1 MIRICKNFTPT
12 VNAKRSSIN
21 IKDDDT
27 SKRIFDILHILEPFQ
42 GESINKT
49 FDPEAYNLCEELYEI
64 VRETGLIIKPTDHL
78 YFTELIKNVKY
89 WHIYREIETV
99 RNPELIEEIDDET
112 YFEYIEYCDDYYI
125 ETVGS
130 E

>member
-12 VNAKRSSIN
+12 VNTKRSSIN

-27 SKRIFDILHILEPFQ
+27 SKRIFDILHILEPLQ
-42 GESINKT
+42 GVSINKT
-49 FDPEAYNLCEELYEI
+49 FFTESYNLCEELYEI
-64 VRETGLIIKPTDHL
+64 VRETGLIVKPTDHL

-99 RNPELIEEIDDET
+99 RNSELLEEIDDET
-112 YFEYIEYCDDYYI
+112 YFDYTEYCDDYYI
-125 ETVGS
+125 ETVGF

>member
-12 VNAKRSSIN
+12 VNAKRSSIT

-27 SKRIFDILHILEPFQ
+27 SKRVLDILHILEPLQ

-49 FDPEAYNLCEELYEI
+49 FDPELYDLCEELYEI
-64 VRETGLIIKPTDHL
+64 VRETGLIVKPTDHL
-78 YFTELIKNVKY
+78 YFTELVKNVKY

-112 YFEYIEYCDDYYI
+112 YFDYTEYCDDYYI
-125 ETVGS
+125 ETVGF

>member
-12 VNAKRSSIN
+12 VNAKRSSIT

-27 SKRIFDILHILEPFQ
+27 SKRVLDILHILEPLQ

-49 FDPEAYNLCEELYEI
+49 FDSELYDLCEELYEI
-64 VRETGLIIKPTDHL
+64 VRETGLIVKPTDHL
-78 YFTELIKNVKY
+78 YFTESVKNVKY

-112 YFEYIEYCDDYYI
+112 YFDYTEYCDDYYI
-125 ETVGS
+125 ETVGF

>member
-12 VNAKRSSIN
+12 VNAKRSSIT

-27 SKRIFDILHILEPFQ
+27 SKRVLDILHILEPLQ

-49 FDPEAYNLCEELYEI
+49 FDPELYDLCEELYEI
-64 VRETGLIIKPTDHL
+64 VRETGLIVKPADHL
-78 YFTELIKNVKY
+78 YFTELVKNVKY

-99 RNPELIEEIDDET
+99 RNPELIEEIDDEN
-112 YFEYIEYCDDYYI
+112 YFDYTEYCDDYYI
-125 ETVGS
+125 ETVGF

>member
-12 VNAKRSSIN
+12 VNAKRSSIT

-27 SKRIFDILHILEPFQ
+27 SKRVLDILHILEPLQ

-49 FDPEAYNLCEELYEI
+49 FDPELYDLCEELYEI
-64 VRETGLIIKPTDHL
+64 VRETGLIVKTTDHL
-78 YFTELIKNVKY
+78 YFTELVKNVKY
-89 WHIYREIETV
+89 WHIYRVIETV
-99 RNPELIEEIDDET
+99 RNSELLEEIDDET
-112 YFEYIEYCDDYYI
+112 YFDYTEYCDDYYI
-125 ETVGS
+125 ETVGF

>member
-1 MIRICKNFTPT
+1 MNDFIIQYQLIL
-12 VNAKRSSIN
+12 IN

-27 SKRIFDILHILEPFQ
+27 SKCVLDILHIIELLQ

-49 FDPEAYNLCEELYEI
+49 FDPESYNSCKELYEL
-64 VRETGLIIKPTDHL
+64 VRETGLIVKPTDYL
-78 YFTELIKNVKY
+78 YFIELVKNVKY

-99 RNPELIEEIDDET
+99 RNPELIEDIDDET
-112 YFEYIEYCDDYYI
+112 FFDYTEYCDDYYI
-125 ETVGS
+125 ETVGF

>member
-27 SKRIFDILHILEPFQ
+27 SKRSFDILHILEPLQ
-42 GESINKT
+42 DESINKT
-49 FDPEAYNLCEELYEI
+49 FDPESYNLCEELYEI
-64 VRETGLIIKPTDHL
+64 VRETGLIVKPTDHL
-78 YFTELIKNVKY
+78 YFTELVKNVKY
-89 WHIYREIETV
+89 WPIYREIETV

-125 ETVGS
+125 ETVGF

>member
-12 VNAKRSSIN
+12 VNAKRSSIT
-21 IKDDDT
+21 IKDADT
-27 SKRIFDILHILEPFQ
+27 SKRVLDILHILEPLQ

-49 FDPEAYNLCEELYEI
+49 FDPELYDLCEELYEI
-64 VRETGLIIKPTDHL
+64 VRETGLIVKPTDHL
-78 YFTELIKNVKY
+78 YFTELVKNVKY

-99 RNPELIEEIDDET
+99 RNPELIEEIDDEN
-112 YFEYIEYCDDYYI
+112 YFDYTEYCDDYYI
-125 ETVGS
+125 ETVGF

>member
-12 VNAKRSSIN
+12 VNAKRSSIT

-27 SKRIFDILHILEPFQ
+27 SKRVLDILHILEPLQ

-49 FDPEAYNLCEELYEI
+49 FDPELYDLCEELYEI
-64 VRETGLIIKPTDHL
+64 VRETGLIVKPIDHL
-78 YFTELIKNVKY
+78 YFTELVKNVKY

-99 RNPELIEEIDDET
+99 RNSELLEEIDDET
-112 YFEYIEYCDDYYI
+112 YFDYTEYCDDYYI
-125 ETVGS
+125 ETVGF

>member
-27 SKRIFDILHILEPFQ
+27 SKRSFDILHILEPLQ
-42 GESINKT
+42 SESINKT
-49 FDPEAYNLCEELYEI
+49 FDPESYNLCEELYEI
-64 VRETGLIIKPTDHL
+64 VRETGLIVKPTNHL
-78 YFTELIKNVKY
+78 YFTELVKNVKY
-89 WHIYREIETV
+89 WPIYREIETV

-125 ETVGS
+125 ETVGF

>member
-27 SKRIFDILHILEPFQ
+27 SKRSFDILHILEPLQ

-49 FDPEAYNLCEELYEI
+49 FDPESYNLCEELYEI
-64 VRETGLIIKPTDHL
+64 VRENGLIVKPTDHL
-78 YFTELIKNVKY
+78 YFTELVKNVKY
-89 WHIYREIETV
+89 WPIYRKIETV

-125 ETVGS
+125 ETVGF

>member
-12 VNAKRSSIN
+12 VNAKRSSIT

-27 SKRIFDILHILEPFQ
+27 SKRVLEILHILEPLQ

-49 FDPEAYNLCEELYEI
+49 FDPELYDLCEELYEI
-64 VRETGLIIKPTDHL
+64 VRETGLIVKPTDHL
-78 YFTELIKNVKY
+78 YFTELVKNVKY

-112 YFEYIEYCDDYYI
+112 YFDYTEYCDDYYI
-125 ETVGS
+125 ETVGF

>member
-12 VNAKRSSIN
+12 VNATRSSIT

-27 SKRIFDILHILEPFQ
+27 SKRVLDILHILEPLQ

-49 FDPEAYNLCEELYEI
+49 FDPELYDLCEELYEI
-64 VRETGLIIKPTDHL
+64 VRETGLIVKPTDHL
-78 YFTELIKNVKY
+78 YFTELVKNVKY

-99 RNPELIEEIDDET
+99 RNPELIEEIDDEN
-112 YFEYIEYCDDYYI
+112 YFDYTEYCDDYYI
-125 ETVGS
+125 ETVGF

>member
-12 VNAKRSSIN
+12 VNAKRSSIT

-27 SKRIFDILHILEPFQ
+27 SKRVLDILHILESLQ

-49 FDPEAYNLCEELYEI
+49 FDPELYDLCEELYEI
-64 VRETGLIIKPTDHL
+64 VRETGLIVKPTDHL
-78 YFTELIKNVKY
+78 YFTELVKNVKY

-112 YFEYIEYCDDYYI
+112 YFDYTEYCDDYYI
-125 ETVGS
+125 ETVGF

>member
-27 SKRIFDILHILEPFQ
+27 SKRIFDILHILEPLQ

-49 FDPEAYNLCEELYEI
+49 FDQESYNLCEELYEI
-64 VRETGLIIKPTDHL
+64 VRETGLIVKPTDHL

-99 RNPELIEEIDDET
+99 RNSELLEEIDDET
-112 YFEYIEYCDDYYI
+112 YFDYIEYCDDYYI
-125 ETVGS
+125 ETVGF

>member
-12 VNAKRSSIN
+12 VNAKRSSIT

-27 SKRIFDILHILEPFQ
+27 SKRVLDILHILEPLQ

-49 FDPEAYNLCEELYEI
+49 FDPELYDLCEELYEI
-64 VRETGLIIKPTDHL
+64 VRETGLIVKPTDHL
-78 YFTELIKNVKY
+78 YFTELVKNVKY
-89 WHIYREIETV
+89 WHTYREIETV
-99 RNPELIEEIDDET
+99 RNPELIEEIDDEN
-112 YFEYIEYCDDYYI
+112 YFDYTEYCDDYYI
-125 ETVGS
+125 ETVGF

>member
-12 VNAKRSSIN
+12 VNAKRSSVT

-27 SKRIFDILHILEPFQ
+27 SKRVLDILHILEPLQ

-49 FDPEAYNLCEELYEI
+49 FDPELYDLCEELYEI
-64 VRETGLIIKPTDHL
+64 VRETGLIVKPTDHL
-78 YFTELIKNVKY
+78 YFTELVKNVKY
-89 WHIYREIETV
+89 WHTYREIETV
-99 RNPELIEEIDDET
+99 RNPELIEEIDDEN
-112 YFEYIEYCDDYYI
+112 YFDYTEYCDNYYI
-125 ETVGS
+125 ETVGF

>member
-12 VNAKRSSIN
+12 VNAKRSSIT

-27 SKRIFDILHILEPFQ
+27 SKRVLDILHILEPLQ

-49 FDPEAYNLCEELYEI
+49 FDPELYDLCEELYKI
-64 VRETGLIIKPTDHL
+64 VRETGLIVKPTDHL
-78 YFTELIKNVKY
+78 YFTELVKNVKY

-99 RNPELIEEIDDET
+99 RNPELIEEIDDEN
-112 YFEYIEYCDDYYI
+112 YFDYTEYCDDYYI
-125 ETVGS
+125 ETVGF

>member
-27 SKRIFDILHILEPFQ
+27 SKRSFDILHILEPLQ

-49 FDPEAYNLCEELYEI
+49 FDSESYNLCEELYEI
-64 VRETGLIIKPTDHL
+64 VRETGLIVKPTDHL
-78 YFTELIKNVKY
+78 YFTELVKNVKY
-89 WHIYREIETV
+89 WPIYREIETV

-125 ETVGS
+125 ETVGF

>member
-1 MIRICKNFTPT
+1 MY
-12 VNAKRSSIN
+12 
-21 IKDDDT
+21 
-27 SKRIFDILHILEPFQ
+27 IFILKFIYTFILTFIPLQ

-49 FDPEAYNLCEELYEI
+49 FDPESYNLCEELYEI
-64 VRETGLIIKPTDHL
+64 VRETGLIVKPTDHL
-78 YFTELIKNVKY
+78 YFTELVKNVKY
-89 WHIYREIETV
+89 LHIYREIETV

-125 ETVGS
+125 ETVGF

>member
-12 VNAKRSSIN
+12 VNAKGSSIT

-27 SKRIFDILHILEPFQ
+27 SKRVLDILHILEPLQ

-49 FDPEAYNLCEELYEI
+49 FDPELYDLCEELYEI
-64 VRETGLIIKPTDHL
+64 VRETGLIVKPTDHL
-78 YFTELIKNVKY
+78 YFTELVKNVKY

-99 RNPELIEEIDDET
+99 RNPELIEEIDDEN
-112 YFEYIEYCDDYYI
+112 YFDYTEYCDDYYI
-125 ETVGS
+125 ETVGF

>member
-12 VNAKRSSIN
+12 VNAKRSSIT

-27 SKRIFDILHILEPFQ
+27 SKHVLDILHILEPFQ
-42 GESINKT
+42 SESINKT
-49 FDPEAYNLCEELYEI
+49 FDPESYNLCEELYEI
-64 VRETGLIIKPTDHL
+64 VRETGLIVKPTDHL
-78 YFTELIKNVKY
+78 YFTELVKNVKY

-99 RNPELIEEIDDET
+99 RNPELTEEIDDET
-112 YFEYIEYCDDYYI
+112 YFEYREYCDDYYI
-125 ETVGS
+125 ETVGF

>member
-27 SKRIFDILHILEPFQ
+27 SKRIFDILHILEPLQ

-49 FDPEAYNLCEELYEI
+49 FDPKSYNLCEELYEI
-64 VRETGLIIKPTDHL
+64 VRETGLIVKPTDHL
-78 YFTELIKNVKY
+78 YFTESVKNVKY

-112 YFEYIEYCDDYYI
+112 YFDYTEYCDDYYI
-125 ETVGS
+125 ETVGF

>member
-12 VNAKRSSIN
+12 VNVKRSSIT

-27 SKRIFDILHILEPFQ
+27 SKRVLDILHILEPLQ

-49 FDPEAYNLCEELYEI
+49 FDPELYDLCEELYEI
-64 VRETGLIIKPTDHL
+64 VRETGLIVKPTDHL
-78 YFTELIKNVKY
+78 YFTELVKNVKY

-99 RNPELIEEIDDET
+99 RNPELIEEIDDEN
-112 YFEYIEYCDDYYI
+112 YFDYTEYCDDYYI
-125 ETVGS
+125 ETVGF

>member
-27 SKRIFDILHILEPFQ
+27 SKRVFDILHILEPLR

-49 FDPEAYNLCEELYEI
+49 FDPESYNLCEELYEI
-64 VRETGLIIKPTDHL
+64 VRETGLIVKPTDHL
-78 YFTELIKNVKY
+78 YFTELVKNVKY

-99 RNPELIEEIDDET
+99 RNPELLEDIDDET
-112 YFEYIEYCDDYYI
+112 YFDYTEYCDDYYI
-125 ETVGS
+125 ETVGF

>member
-12 VNAKRSSIN
+12 VNSKRSSIT

-27 SKRIFDILHILEPFQ
+27 SKRVFNILHILEPLQ

-49 FDPEAYNLCEELYEI
+49 FDPESCNLCEELYEI
-64 VRETGLIIKPTDHL
+64 VRETSLIVKPTDHL
-78 YFTELIKNVKY
+78 YFTELVKNVKY

-99 RNPELIEEIDDET
+99 RNSELLEEIDDET
-112 YFEYIEYCDDYYI
+112 YFDYAEYCDDYYI
-125 ETVGS
+125 DVVGF

>member
-27 SKRIFDILHILEPFQ
+27 SKRIFDILHILEPLQ

-49 FDPEAYNLCEELYEI
+49 FYPETYNLCEELYEI
-64 VRETGLIIKPTDHL
+64 VRETGLIVKPTDHL

-99 RNPELIEEIDDET
+99 RNSELLEEIDDET
-112 YFEYIEYCDDYYI
+112 YFDYIEYCDDYYI
-125 ETVGS
+125 ETVGF

>member
-12 VNAKRSSIN
+12 VNAKRSSIT

-27 SKRIFDILHILEPFQ
+27 SKRVLEILHILEPLQ

-49 FDPEAYNLCEELYEI
+49 FDPELYDLCEELYEI
-64 VRETGLIIKPTDHL
+64 VRETGLIVKPTDHL
-78 YFTELIKNVKY
+78 YFTELVKNVKY

-99 RNPELIEEIDDET
+99 RNPELIEEIDDEN
-112 YFEYIEYCDDYYI
+112 YFDYTEYCDDYYI
-125 ETVGS
+125 ETVGF

>member
-12 VNAKRSSIN
+12 VNAKRSSIT

-27 SKRIFDILHILEPFQ
+27 SKRVLDILHILEPLQ

-49 FDPEAYNLCEELYEI
+49 FDPELYDLCEELYEI
-64 VRETGLIIKPTDHL
+64 VRETGLIVKPTDHL
-78 YFTELIKNVKY
+78 YFTESVKNVKY

-99 RNPELIEEIDDET
+99 RNPELIEEIDDEN
-112 YFEYIEYCDDYYI
+112 YFDYTEYCDDYYI
-125 ETVGS
+125 ETVGF

>member
-12 VNAKRSSIN
+12 VNAKRSSIT

-27 SKRIFDILHILEPFQ
+27 SKRVLDILHILEPLQ

-49 FDPEAYNLCEELYEI
+49 FDPELYDLCEELYEI
-64 VRETGLIIKPTDHL
+64 VRETGLIVKPTDHL
-78 YFTELIKNVKY
+78 YFTELVKNVKY

-99 RNPELIEEIDDET
+99 RNPELIEEIDDEN
-112 YFEYIEYCDDYYI
+112 YFDYTEYCDDYYI
-125 ETVGS
+125 ETVGF